1 MLKKLSVTIMI
12 TFIMLVC
19 VGCMGP
25 DGIWAE
31 HKMQY
36 VRCPI
41 CGNKT
46 GVQIRDDTELKNF
59 PLFCP
64 KCRYITII
72 NVKKFKASMVKE
84 SRAG

>member
-1 MLKKLSVTIMI
+1 MLKKLSATIMI
-12 TFIMLVC
+12 ISIMLLC
-19 VGCMGP
+19 VGCMEP

-31 HKMQY
+31 HTMQC

-46 GVQIRDDTELKNF
+46 RVQIRNDTELKNF

-72 NVKKFKASMVKE
+72 NVKKFKVSMVKE